1 MHVSCATVPP
11 KESAAPGARGLAFTR
26 GAGYAVLINFITS
39 LVVFVG
45 VILGSEFLGHRDGQE
60 VARADGK
67 RSQANCM
74 VICGSVVVAGSACNS
89 ILDKRRAALG

>member
-1 MHVSCATVPP
+1 MSTTRHSPAPWGYEYSPYTVRN
-11 KESAAPGARGLAFTR
+11 PGIDT
-26 GAGYAVLINFITS
+26 TS
-39 LVVFVG
+39 TVG
-45 VILGSEFLGHRDGQE
+45 DER
-60 VARADGK
+60 K